1 MDCDVAAMSLRPANT
16 GLRPVTIWDRS
27 EPLTAQQ
34 ARQATDDN
42 ARLAHLDPLGNA
54 LRCSGDIF
62 ILDELISRNALLE
75 TERYRTL
82 MKPYGV
88 EYQMGMY
95 FCEPN
100 GWGCQVGLMNG
111 LAKGNFAEE
120 HKRFFVAFLPHLERA
135 LRMYALLKRNEA
147 EKAIYE
153 EVLDRLTIGT
163 IILDGRGR
171 VIESNRAAQL
181 LLQQSACATIV
192 NGRVTPTRPAYRAE
206 LQRLVDEALAWRER
220 RHVETFVEAMRIDC
234 ASGSRLGLLIRAAP
248 ASDWYRCSSS
258 PSVIIHVLGDLERPQ
273 LAPEHVVAELFGLTD
288 SEALLATLL
297 ANGYTLGEAA
307 VRLDLTES
315 SVRTYSKKIFAKTG
329 AKRQAELV
337 RLILKTVSLLG
348 GLDPPLR
355 DPQP

>member
-62 ILDELISRNALLE
+62 ILDELISRNALVE

-82 MKPYGV
+82 DEAVRRRIPD
-88 EYQMGMY
+88 GMY
-95 FCEPN
+95 FRPER
-100 GWGCQVGLMNG
+100 WGCQVGLMNG

-135 LRMYALLKRNEA
+135 LRIYALLKRNEA

-181 LLQQSACATIV
+181 LLQQSASVTIV
-192 NGRVTPTRPAYRAE
+192 NGRVTPARPAYRAE
-206 LQRLVDEALAWRER
+206 PQRPSTKRRLREATR
-220 RHVETFVEAMRIDC
+220 RDVRRAMRIDC

-248 ASDWYRCSSS
+248 ASDWYRCSLS

-348 GLDPPLR
+348 GLNAPLR